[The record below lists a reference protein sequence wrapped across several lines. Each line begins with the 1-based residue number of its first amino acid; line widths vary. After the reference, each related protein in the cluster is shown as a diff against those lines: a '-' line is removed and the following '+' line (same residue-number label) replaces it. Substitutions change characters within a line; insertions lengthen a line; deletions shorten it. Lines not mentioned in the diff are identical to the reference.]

1 LTILGGDGLPEEG
14 SVLKILAFVAAA
26 TSALALTTAAQAA
39 TPIAGLYNTGVTDT
53 GAQALNGVDSHWTL
67 DGGAA
72 FVSGVQGQFP
82 LGPWLSEA
90 TDTTS
95 RWITQTSNAA
105 DSVDPRNDGF
115 YQYSET
121 FTLTAAQAAGASFTG
136 QFAAD
141 NGILWIKV
149 NDTAILG
156 ADNGP
161 SLGGFT
167 SWTGFSAD
175 SSVFH
180 AGENT
185 VTFDVDNFAQDGG
198 NPSGLRVEFLSST
211 VGGVPEP
218 ATWALMI
225 GGFGGMGAMLRRQRR
240 SAAVAA

>member
-1 LTILGGDGLPEEG
+1 MKVLAFAVAAVGALTITGG
-14 SVLKILAFVAAA
+14 
-26 TSALALTTAAQAA
+26 AQAA
-39 TPIAGLYNTGVTDT
+39 SIVGLYNTGVTNA
-53 GAQALNGVDSHWTL
+53 GVQAPNGVDSHWTL
-67 DGGAA
+67 DGGNAYI
-72 FVSGVQGQFP
+72 SGTQGQFP

-95 RWITQTSNAA
+95 RWITPTANAA

-121 FTLTAAQAAGASFTG
+121 FDLTAAQAAGASFAG

-149 NDTAILG
+149 NNTAILG

-161 SLGGFT
+161 ALGGFT

-175 SSVFH
+175 SSVFQ

-185 VTFDVDNFAQDGG
+185 VTFDVINFGQATG

-211 VGGVPEP
+211 EGGVPEP

-225 GGFGGMGAMLRRQRR
+225 GGFGGMGAMLRRRR
-240 SAAVAA
+240 QAAALAA